1 MDFRKAFRMTNE
13 ERYAVALLKC
23 LRDDFAL
30 SGARCAKDLGFLENY
45 SMCGVWETSTE
56 WPGFVRFYSISASRV
71 SRFVIRNSDLN
82 C

>member
-1 MDFRKAFRMTNE
+1 MGFRKAFRMTNE

-30 SGARCAKDLGFLENY
+30 SENY
-45 SMCGVWETSTE
+45 SMCGVRETSTE

-71 SRFVIRNSDLN
+71 SRFAILK
-82 C
+82 